1 MKYLTN
7 EASLELPNDLT
18 DRSVNMLMSR
28 DGASV
33 SYVITRDRLLE
44 GEDLQQFIQRQLKD
58 LSRQVSK
65 FKELAREE
73 AVFGQGAQRRS
84 GTQIQSCFKQ
94 HGNEV
99 FQRQALV
106 LLDDGVRVLIVTAT
120 ALRKFIA
127 SEETDWLHMLASYAP
142 ASLSS

>member
-1 MKYLTN
+1 MKYATN
-7 EASLELPNDLT
+7 EASFEFPNDLT

-33 SYVITRDRLLE
+33 SYVVTRDRLLE

-58 LSRQVSK
+58 LSRQVGK
-65 FKELAREE
+65 FKEIAREE
-73 AVFGQGAQRRS
+73 AHFGQGSNRKF
-84 GTQIQSCFKQ
+84 GIQIQSSFKQ

-106 LLDDGVRVLIVTAT
+106 LLDDGALVLIVTAT

-127 SEETDWLHMLASYAP
+127 SEESDWAHMLASYVP
-142 ASLSS
+142 ASPRS